1 MADGLGREN
10 DAPPPCPH
18 RSLWQE
24 PPPSLGSGIPGRVRS
39 ARPIPPRSRVM
50 DLLPLHAISFYIDQ
64 GELRPSVWS
73 APDQPAVPLKQS
85 EPAAADPHTQYPSLA
100 APLLSSPQVSA
111 SADLATWAD
120 QKATAADKTAPAI
133 PSCEFA
139 SSRPLSFPAG
149 GPLRPTG
156 VVIALSDASWQL
168 TSSFFTPRR
177 RIASPEPAM
186 RPLRAPESYC
196 RAAAPIGVRPTRMAG
211 IVDDRPWK
219 PVENAK
225 PSVAD
230 CQNLTPEP
238 WYKLAKAHPF
248 KALSPQSVFHETVP
262 TWMTVP
268 NSYVRRIEYGFLA
281 QSASSVRISKPLL
294 AIAH

>member
-1 MADGLGREN
+1 VADGLSN
-10 DAPPPCPH
+10 DNEAPPPCPH

-24 PPPSLGSGIPGRVRS
+24 PPPSLGSGIPGRIRS
-39 ARPIPPRSRVM
+39 ARPIPPRSQVI
-50 DLLPLHAISFYIDQ
+50 DLLPLHAISFYIGQ
-64 GELRPSVWS
+64 GELRRTGWS
-73 APDQPAVPLKQS
+73 APDQPAVPLKEA
-85 EPAAADPHTQYPSLA
+85 EPAAVDPHTQYPSLA

-111 SADLATWAD
+111 SADLAIW
-120 QKATAADKTAPAI
+120 TAADETAPAI

-149 GPLRPTG
+149 GSLRPTG
-156 VVIALSDASWQL
+156 VVMALSDASWQL

-196 RAAAPIGVRPTRMAG
+196 RAESPIVVRPTLMAG
-211 IVDDRPWK
+211 MVDNRPWK

-238 WYKLAKAHPF
+238 WQKLAKAHPF
-248 KALSPQSVFHETVP
+248 KALSPQSVFDETVP

-268 NSYVRRIEYGFLA
+268 NSYVRRIEFGFLA